1 MSGER
6 FKKEFTDMMALI
18 ERHESV
24 LVTGHIDPD
33 GDCIGSMFALALMLE
48 KMGKKVKCYA
58 PGEIS
63 ELFLRLPG
71 AEMLTGR
78 EEASD
83 FRHDLVIAVDCPNTA
98 RTEHFASPCENE
110 DVINID
116 HHPTNEMYGC
126 VNIVDGEAAATT
138 VLVYR
143 FFMSAARD
151 MMTSDIADCLYLGL
165 LMDTGGFR
173 FQNVNSEALRI
184 SSELID
190 LGARGYELAHD
201 YIYMKKFST
210 LKLLGLVLDSLHL
223 HIDGRAA
230 TMEVTASML
239 EKSGTTL
246 KDSEGFVD
254 YGAALDD
261 VELVALFR
269 ETAPGEIRVSLRSK
283 NHYDV
288 SALAEKFGGGGHV
301 RAAGLTLRTDLAT
314 ARETIIRGFAEMLD

>member
-6 FKKEFTDMMALI
+6 FGKQFADMMALI

-48 KMGKKVKCYA
+48 KMGKTVICYA

-63 ELFLRLPG
+63 ELFLKLPG
-71 AEMLTGR
+71 ASMLAGR
-78 EEASD
+78 EAASD
-83 FRHDLVIAVDCPNTA
+83 FKHDLVIAADSPNTE
-98 RTEHFASPCENE
+98 RTEHFARPCENE

-116 HHPTNEMYGC
+116 HHPTNEMFGC
-126 VNIVDGEAAATT
+126 VNIVDGDAAATT

-143 FFMSAARD
+143 FFMSAAREW
-151 MMTSDIADCLYLGL
+151 MTSDIADCLYLGL

-190 LGARGYELAHD
+190 LGARGYELAHE

-210 LKLLGLVLDSLHL
+210 LKLLGLVLESLSLHL
-223 HIDGRAA
+223 EGRAA
-230 TMEVTASML
+230 TMEVTSEML

-261 VELVALFR
+261 VELIALFR

-301 RAAGLTLRTDLAT
+301 RAAGLSLRTDLAS
-314 ARETIIRGFAEMLD
+314 ARETVVKGFADMLD